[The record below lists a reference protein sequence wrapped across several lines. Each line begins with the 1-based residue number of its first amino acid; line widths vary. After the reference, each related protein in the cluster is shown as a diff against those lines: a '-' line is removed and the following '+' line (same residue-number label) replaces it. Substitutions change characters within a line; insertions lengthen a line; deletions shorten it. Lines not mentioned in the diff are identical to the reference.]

1 MRLGDF
7 WRLVS
12 FMLIG
17 LVCGLLFGSLMLS
30 LILALLLYVA
40 RIHRDL
46 HLLSKWIGG
55 RSSSELSGGS
65 GIFEDL
71 SHSLNQL
78 FLSHQR
84 RRKKLSG
91 VLRQFEEATSAWPDA
106 IVILNFSDEVE
117 WANPAAS
124 KYLDV
129 RWPEDKKQRI
139 TNLVRLPLLRTFIE
153 ENQKEEETLDIASPT
168 KSDTY
173 LSLLLGPF
181 NDTHRVLLARDTTLI
196 RQADQARSDFVANV
210 SHELKTPLTVL
221 KGYAEM
227 LAEQHDKCPTEWLP
241 ALEHMRV
248 HANQMSELVDSLLE
262 LSRLDAGRPLAQ
274 IEKVNGEKIITGA
287 YAAGQVLAANKKLN
301 IQLQID
307 QNTIILGSKQEVYS
321 AFSNLIF
328 NAIHYTPDGG
338 TVVIRWSKKAKYISF
353 EVEDN
358 GIGIAPEHLNRVTE
372 RFYRIDGARSRLSDG
387 AGNGLGLAIVK
398 HIVRRHGASLRIVS
412 KVGVGSCFSIDFPLE
427 EVLQERE

>member
-12 FMLIG
+12 FLLIG

-40 RIHRDL
+40 RLHHDL

-71 SHSLNQL
+71 SYSLNQL

-168 KSDTY
+168 KSNTY

-181 NDTHRVLLARDTTLI
+181 NDTHRVLLARHHTY
-196 RQADQARSDFVANV
+196 S
-210 SHELKTPLTVL
+210 P
-221 KGYAEM
+221 
-227 LAEQHDKCPTEWLP
+227 
-241 ALEHMRV
+241 
-248 HANQMSELVDSLLE
+248 
-262 LSRLDAGRPLAQ
+262 SRP
-274 IEKVNGEKIITGA
+274 
-287 YAAGQVLAANKKLN
+287 
-301 IQLQID
+301 
-307 QNTIILGSKQEVYS
+307 S
-321 AFSNLIF
+321 A
-328 NAIHYTPDGG
+328 
-338 TVVIRWSKKAKYISF
+338 
-353 EVEDN
+353 
-358 GIGIAPEHLNRVTE
+358 
-372 RFYRIDGARSRLSDG
+372 
-387 AGNGLGLAIVK
+387 
-398 HIVRRHGASLRIVS
+398 
-412 KVGVGSCFSIDFPLE
+412 
-427 EVLQERE
+427 

>member
-1 MRLGDF
+1 MKLGDF

-12 FMLIG
+12 FLLIG
-17 LVCGLLFGSLMLS
+17 LVFGVLLESLAACLLLVLS
-30 LILALLLYVA
+30 LYIAM
-40 RIHRDL
+40 IHHDL

-55 RSSSELSGGS
+55 RDNSEPSGGS
-65 GIFEDL
+65 GIFKDL
-71 SHSLNQL
+71 SYSLNQL

-84 RRKKLSG
+84 RRKRLSA

-106 IVILNFSDEVE
+106 IVILNLSDEVE

-153 ENQKEEETLDIASPT
+153 ENQTEEETLDIASPT
-168 KSDTY
+168 NPDTY

-181 NDTHRVLLARDTTLI
+181 DNTHRVLLARDTTLI
-196 RQADQARSDFVANV
+196 RQANQARSDFIANV

-227 LAEQHDKCPTEWLP
+227 LSGQKNKCPPEWLP
-241 ALEHMRV
+241 ALDHMRA
-248 HANQMSELVDSLLE
+248 HANQMSELVNSLIE
-262 LSRLDAGRPLAQ
+262 LSRLDTGRPLAQ
-274 IEKVNGEKIITGA
+274 IESLNGEKIIASACT
-287 YAAGQVLAANKKLN
+287 AGRALAADKKLN
-301 IQLQID
+301 FQLHID
-307 QNTIILGSKQEVYS
+307 ENTIILGCKQELYS

-328 NAIHYTPDGG
+328 NAIHYTPEGG
-338 TVVIRWSKKAKYISF
+338 NVVIRWCKKATCTSF
-353 EVEDN
+353 EVEDS

-372 RFYRIDGARSRLSDG
+372 RFYRIDGSRSRLSDG

-412 KVGVGSCFSIDFPLE
+412 KLGNGSCFSIDFPLQE
-427 EVLQERE
+427 ALQESN

>member
-12 FMLIG
+12 FLLIG

-40 RIHRDL
+40 RLHHDL

-71 SHSLNQL
+71 SYSLNQL

-168 KSDTY
+168 KSNTY

-241 ALEHMRV
+241 AIEHMRV

-262 LSRLDAGRPLAQ
+262 LSRLDAGQPLAK

-287 YAAGQVLAANKKLN
+287 CTAGQVLAVNKKLK
-301 IQLQID
+301 IELQID

-338 TVVIRWSKKAKYISF
+338 NVVIRWSKKAKCISF

-412 KVGVGSCFSIDFPLE
+412 KIGVGSCFSIDFPLE

>member
-1 MRLGDF
+1 MKLGDF

-12 FMLIG
+12 FLLIG
-17 LVCGLLFGSLMLS
+17 LVFGVLLESLAACLLLS
-30 LILALLLYVA
+30 LSLYIA
-40 RIHRDL
+40 RIHHDL
-46 HLLSKWIGG
+46 HLLSKWVSG
-55 RSSSELSGGS
+55 RNNSEPSERS
-65 GIFEDL
+65 GIFKDL
-71 SHSLNQL
+71 SYSLNQL

-84 RRKKLSG
+84 RRKRLSG

-106 IVILNFSDEVE
+106 IVILNLSDEVE

-124 KYLDV
+124 KYLDI

-153 ENQKEEETLDIASPT
+153 ENQTKEEALDIASPT
-168 KSDTY
+168 KPGTY

-181 NDTHRVLLARDTTLI
+181 DNTHRVLLARDTTLI
-196 RQADQARSDFVANV
+196 RLANQARSDFVANV

-221 KGYAEM
+221 KGYTEM
-227 LAEQHDKCPTEWLP
+227 LSEQKDKCPSEWLP
-241 ALEHMRV
+241 ALDHMRA
-248 HANQMSELVDSLLE
+248 HANQMSELVNSLLE

-274 IEKVNGEKIITGA
+274 IESLNGEKIIASVCT
-287 YAAGQVLAANKKLN
+287 AGRALAADKKLN
-301 IQLQID
+301 FQLHID
-307 QNTIILGSKQEVYS
+307 QNTIILGCKQELYS

-328 NAIHYTPDGG
+328 NAIHYTPEGG
-338 TVVIRWSKKAKYISF
+338 NVVVRWCKKATCISF
-353 EVEDN
+353 EVEDS

-372 RFYRIDGARSRLSDG
+372 RFYRIDGSRSRLSDG

-412 KVGVGSCFSIDFPLE
+412 KLGDGSCFSIDFPLQKP
-427 EVLQERE
+427 LKKSN

>member
-12 FMLIG
+12 FLLIG
-17 LVCGLLFGSLMLS
+17 LACGLLFGSLMPS
-30 LILALLLYVA
+30 LIIALLLYIA

-71 SHSLNQL
+71 SYSLNQL

-221 KGYAEM
+221 KGYTEM
-227 LAEQHDKCPTEWLP
+227 LADQHDKCPTEWLP

-262 LSRLDAGRPLAQ
+262 LSRLDAGRPLAK

-287 YAAGQVLAANKKLN
+287 CTAGQVLAANKRLK
-301 IQLQID
+301 IELQID
-307 QNTIILGSKQEVYS
+307 RNTIILGSKQEVYS

-338 TVVIRWSKKAKYISF
+338 NVVIRWSKKAKCISF

-412 KVGVGSCFSIDFPLE
+412 KIGVGSCFSIDFPLE

>member
-1 MRLGDF
+1 MKIGDF

-12 FMLIG
+12 FLLIG
-17 LVCGLLFGSLMLS
+17 SMCGLLLDSLTFS
-30 LILALLLYVA
+30 LILALLLYIA
-40 RIHRDL
+40 RIHFDL

-55 RSSSELSGGS
+55 RSGSELSGRS

-71 SHSLNQL
+71 SYSLNQL

-91 VLRQFEEATSAWPDA
+91 VLRQFEAATSAWPDA

-117 WANPAAS
+117 WANPAAK

-139 TNLVRLPLLRTFIE
+139 TNLVRLPLVRAFIE
-153 ENQKEEETLDIASPT
+153 ENQTEEETLDIASPT
-168 KSDTY
+168 KSNAY

-196 RQADQARSDFVANV
+196 RQANQARSDFVANV

-227 LAEQHDKCPTEWLP
+227 LAEQHDKAPMEWLP
-241 ALEHMRV
+241 ALEHMKV
-248 HANQMSELVDSLLE
+248 HANQMSELVNSLLE
-262 LSRLDAGRPLAQ
+262 LSRLDAGRPLSQ
-274 IEKVNGEKIITGA
+274 IEKVDGEKTITA
-287 YAAGQVLAANKKLN
+287 ACSAGQALAANKNLGLQ
-301 IQLQID
+301 IQID
-307 QNTIILGSKQEVYS
+307 QNTTILGSKQELYS

-338 TVVIRWSKKAKYISF
+338 TVVIRWGKKAKCISF

-372 RFYRIDGARSRLSDG
+372 RFYRIDGSRSRLSDG

-427 EVLQERE
+427 EALQEKE

>member
-1 MRLGDF
+1 MKLGDF

-12 FMLIG
+12 FLLIG
-17 LVCGLLFGSLMLS
+17 LICGLFFGSLTLS
-30 LILALLLYVA
+30 LILALLLYIA
-40 RIHRDL
+40 RIHHDL

-71 SHSLNQL
+71 SYSLNQL
-78 FLSHQR
+78 FLRHQR

-124 KYLDV
+124 RYLDV

-153 ENQKEEETLDIASPT
+153 ENQTEEETLDIASPT
-168 KSDTY
+168 KPDTY

-196 RQADQARSDFVANV
+196 RQANQARSDFVANV

-227 LAEQHDKCPTEWLP
+227 LAEQHDKCPPEWLP

-274 IEKVNGEKIITGA
+274 IEKVDGDTIIADACT
-287 YAAGQVLAANKKLN
+287 AGQVLAANKKLN
-301 IQLQID
+301 VQLQVDKNIG
-307 QNTIILGSKQEVYS
+307 ILGSKQELYS

-338 TVVIRWSKKAKYISF
+338 AVTIRWSKKANCVSF

-372 RFYRIDGARSRLSDG
+372 RFYRIDGSRSRLSDG

-398 HIVRRHGASLRIVS
+398 HIVRRHGASLKIVS
-412 KVGVGSCFSIDFPLE
+412 KAGVGSCFSIDFPLE
-427 EVLQERE
+427 KSLQGRK